1 MLPSELW
8 QVKTFGGV
16 DIWLKNTP
24 LIFVL
29 VLSALFFFFYLRK
42 KGDISSKF
50 VNFSL
55 IVGVLSLV
63 VSSFFLSVLQYH
75 LFLAS
80 PIKYALP
87 PYKPLSEYFLGYA
100 FFNFWTVWI
109 VGLVVTGIVSIYWWI
124 VMKQSGGLRVNSKEI
139 LIFML
144 FGALAGWPAG
154 MIYVFFVFAMYIG
167 ALLTLN
173 LVRMDSERRI
183 PILKL
188 LHRFIKDDE
197 VRTPIMP
204 YFILAAPFAFLLSPT
219 IFKILGL
226 TGLYIVP
233 RLFF

>member
-1 MLPSELW
+1 MLPNISWEFNLFSD
-8 QVKTFGGV
+8 FGAFLIALPISVGLILALLLAV
-16 DIWLKNTP
+16 FYRIKKGLIP
-24 LIFVL
+24 RSFLIF
-29 VLSALFFFFYLRK
+29 LFIL
-42 KGDISSKF
+42 G
-50 VNFSL
+50 FSL
-55 IVGVLSLV
+55 L
-63 VSSFFLSVLQYH
+63 FLTSVMLTILQYQS
-75 LFLAS
+75 FMS
-80 PIKYALP
+80 GPIKYALP

-100 FFNFWTVWI
+100 FLSFWSTWI
-109 VGLVVTGIVSIYWWI
+109 VGLVVTGVVSIYWWI
-124 VMKQSGGLRVNSKEI
+124 VKKQSGGLRINSKEI

-144 FGALAGWPAG
+144 FGALAGWPAV
-154 MIYVFFVFAMYIG
+154 MVYVFFVFAMYIG

-233 RLFF
+233 RLFY